1 MVERVGLLGR
11 VSEALG
17 PTYSEQRQRLALRE
31 DQRMTN
37 LRDETELVNYLQS
50 RSGDE
55 QIITA
60 RGDFYQTTAD
70 DGTKVDLGFQNLF
83 QKNKPQAIMVANATK
98 SIGQFKTESGETAQ
112 GKVADFIENEDG
124 TVSLIMQR
132 PDRKFAPKTWFSS
145 EDENDY
151 VVKLSK
157 GDFKDFMTTN
167 YRVIDSRVKKNRGEA
182 VSAGNL
188 MDEYAGQIDQI
199 DNDPE
204 LSMEQKQQAILEI
217 QGLISPSVDKSAVDN
232 TELGLNK
239 VQGTPTTTTPP
250 TDAIP
255 PTDATPPT
263 DRSNL
268 RLADGS
274 NSAAIDILD
283 AAKAGEVSLGT
294 NEVKTLFD
302 AAQSGVSKRPLNDRS
317 QGKVVVNQGQLDSAK
332 REVTL
337 NSARLNKVNQEIA
350 EFESIKQQFLEN
362 PNSIG
367 EASGPMSPGKKY
379 SVKDGELRVFVGAG
393 GVSGVKKYQTINEY
407 DETLA
412 KRKQKAQAKIQGGLE
427 VAEKAIGATS
437 ENKRRDIQKQTDP
450 IDNRINEI
458 DNILNSDTLKAGYS
472 QNALQELQTEKENL
486 LKQKEGLNKGIPQT
500 QAEVKVTSDVET
512 HTFTPLPAAD
522 ASEEEFNN
530 WFTTNQASLEKMGK
544 DGDLVKKVKVI
555 ITKFDVNSVDDVKR
569 IPFGSSSAFNIDAFT
584 MANVMAGNTS
594 VDRMGNVPDYGV
606 TLQRNMAIFDAYGD
620 KSRAADTFAMNA
632 QKFKSD
638 MQKAFREIDDEIR
651 TNYTEIVDLLYP
663 MDDKG
668 ELEDA
673 NTIFD
678 RQVTPRILGLL
689 NDTKANPNSP
699 KFARTKDGIVTIS
712 AGSPGGYEAAKG
724 IAGILFQN
732 LVEANGSEDVKDWFK
747 DVLFRSGESP
757 DLGQIL
763 DRVRYTT
770 FPNGQIDQIYYV
782 DAQGNQMD
790 GSIDL
795 AGLTNGFGQ
804 EGSYARNLLEAFIY
818 EDKNGQIGKNIT
830 NK

>member
-11 VSEALG
+11 VGQALG

-50 RSGDE
+50 NN
-55 QIITA
+55 IIDA
-60 RGDFYQTTAD
+60 RGDFLQTTND
-70 DGTKVDLGFQNLF
+70 DGTKVDSGFQDLF

-132 PDRKFAPKTWFSS
+132 PDKKFAPKTWFSS
-145 EDENDY
+145 EDDNDY

-167 YRVIDSRVKKNRGEA
+167 YRVVDSRVKKNRGEA

-239 VQGTPTTTTPP
+239 VQGASTTTTPP
-250 TDAIP
+250 TD
-255 PTDATPPT
+255 TPPATT
-263 DRSNL
+263 DKSNL

-274 NSAAIDILD
+274 NSDAIDILET
-283 AAKAGEVSLGT
+283 AKAGEVSLGK
-294 NEVKTLFD
+294 NEIDTLFK
-302 AAQSGVSKRPLNDRS
+302 AAQSGVSKRPLNDRTE
-317 QGKVVVNQGQLDSAK
+317 GRVVVKQGQLDSAR
-332 REVTL
+332 REITINSNKL
-337 NSARLNKVNQEIA
+337 NQANQEIA
-350 EFESIKQQFLEN
+350 EFENIKQQFLEN

-367 EASGPMSPGKKY
+367 AASGPMAPGKKY
-379 SVKDGELRVFVGAG
+379 SVKDGELRVFVGAS
-393 GVSGVKKYQTINEY
+393 GVSGVKRYQTISEY

-412 KRKQKAQAKIQGGLE
+412 NKKQNAQAKIKEGLE
-427 VAEKAIGATS
+427 VAEKAIGASS
-437 ENKRRDIQKQTDP
+437 ENKRRNIQKQTGP
-450 IDNRINEI
+450 IDTRISEI
-458 DNILNSDTLKAGYS
+458 DNILNNDTLKAGYS
-472 QNALQELQTEKENL
+472 QNALQELQTEKDNL
-486 LKQKEGLNKGIPQT
+486 LKQKEGLNTGLPQT
-500 QAEVKVTSDVET
+500 EVKVTSDVET
-512 HTFTPLPAAD
+512 HTFTPLPEAD
-522 ASEEEFNN
+522 ASDEEFTN

-544 DGDLVKKVKVI
+544 DGDLVKKVKDI
-555 ITKFDVNSVDDVKR
+555 ITKFDVNSVDDVER

-594 VDRMGNVPDYGV
+594 VDRMGNVPDYGT
-606 TLQRNMAIFDAYGD
+606 TLQRNMIIFDAYGD

-651 TNYTEIVDLLYP
+651 ENYTGIIDLLYP

-668 ELEDA
+668 ELQDA

-678 RQVTPRILGLL
+678 RQVTPRILGFL

-732 LVEANGSEDVKDWFK
+732 LVEANGSEDLKDWFK

-782 DAQGNQMD
+782 NAQGAQLD

-795 AGLTNGFGQ
+795 GGLTNGFGQ

-818 EDKNGQIGKNIT
+818 EDKNGEKNIT

>member
-1 MVERVGLLGR
+1 MVERVGLIGR
-11 VSEALG
+11 IGEALG
-17 PTYSEQRQRLALRE
+17 PTYGEQRQRLALRE
-31 DQRMTN
+31 DQRMTD

-50 RSGDE
+50 ND
-55 QIITA
+55 IIDA
-60 RGDFYQTTAD
+60 RGDFLQTTNE
-70 DGTKVDLGFQNLF
+70 DGIKVDSGFQNLF

-98 SIGQFKTESGETAQ
+98 SIGQFKTESGEVAQ

-132 PDRKFAPKTWFSS
+132 PDKKFAPKTWFSS
-145 EDENDY
+145 EDNNDY

-167 YRVIDSRVKKNRGEA
+167 YRVVDSRVKGNRGEA

-188 MDEYAGQIDQI
+188 MDEYAGQIEQI

-204 LSMEQKQQAILEI
+204 LSMEQKQEAILQI
-217 QGLISPSVDKSAVDN
+217 QGLISPSVDKSAVEN

-250 TDAIP
+250 TD
-255 PTDATPPT
+255 TPPAIS
-263 DRSNL
+263 DKSNL

-274 NSAAIDILD
+274 NSDAIDILE
-283 AAKAGEVSLGT
+283 AAKAGEVSLGN
-294 NEVKTLFD
+294 NEIDTLFT
-302 AAQSGVSKRPLNDRS
+302 AAQSGVSKRPLNDRTK
-317 QGKVVVNQGQLDSAK
+317 GKVVVKQGELDSAR
-332 REVTL
+332 REITINSNKL
-337 NSARLNKVNQEIA
+337 NQANQEIA
-350 EFESIKQQFLEN
+350 EFENIKQQFLEN

-367 EASGPMSPGKKY
+367 AASGPMAPGKKY
-379 SVKDGELRVFVGAG
+379 SVKDGELRVFVGAS
-393 GVSGVKKYQTINEY
+393 GVSGVKRYQTISEY

-412 KRKQKAQAKIQGGLE
+412 NKKQNAQAKIKEGLE
-427 VAEKAIGATS
+427 VAEKAIGASS
-437 ENKRRDIQKQTDP
+437 ENKRRDIQKQTGP
-450 IDNRINEI
+450 IDTRISEI
-458 DNILNSDTLKAGYS
+458 DNILNNDTLKAGYS
-472 QNALQELQTEKENL
+472 QNALQELQTEKDNL
-486 LKQKEGLNKGIPQT
+486 LKQKEGLNTGLPQT
-500 QAEVKVTSDVET
+500 EVKVTSDVET
-512 HTFTPLPAAD
+512 HTFTPLPEAD
-522 ASEEEFNN
+522 ASDEDFAN
-530 WFTTNQASLEKMGK
+530 WFTTNQTSLEKMGK
-544 DGDLVKKVKVI
+544 DGDLVKKVKDI
-555 ITKFDVNSVDDVKR
+555 ITKFDVNSVDDVQR

-584 MANVMAGNTS
+584 MANVMAGNSS
-594 VDRMGNVPDYGV
+594 VDRMGNVPDYGT
-606 TLQRNMAIFDAYGD
+606 TLQRNMIIFDAYGD

-638 MQKAFREIDDEIR
+638 MQKAFREIDEEIR
-651 TNYTEIVDLLYP
+651 ENYTEIVDLLYP
-663 MDDKG
+663 IDDKG
-668 ELEDA
+668 ELQDR

-678 RQVTPRILGLL
+678 RQVTPRILGAL

-712 AGSPGGYEAAKG
+712 GGSAGGYEASKA

-782 DAQGNQMD
+782 NAQKSQLD
-790 GSIDL
+790 GSINL
-795 AGLTNGFGQ
+795 SGLTNGFGQ
-804 EGSYARNLLEAFIY
+804 EGSYARNLLLAFIY
-818 EDKNGQIGKNIT
+818 EDKDGEKNIT

>member
-11 VSEALG
+11 VGQALG

-50 RSGDE
+50 NN
-55 QIITA
+55 IIDA
-60 RGDFYQTTAD
+60 RGDFLQTTND
-70 DGTKVDLGFQNLF
+70 DGTKVDSGFQDLF

-132 PDRKFAPKTWFSS
+132 PDKKFAPKTWFSS
-145 EDENDY
+145 EDDNDY

-167 YRVIDSRVKKNRGEA
+167 YRVVDSRVKKNRGEA

-239 VQGTPTTTTPP
+239 VQGASTTTTPS
-250 TDAIP
+250 TD
-255 PTDATPPT
+255 TPPATT
-263 DRSNL
+263 DKSNL

-274 NSAAIDILD
+274 NSDAIDILET
-283 AAKAGEVSLGT
+283 AKAGEVSLGK
-294 NEVKTLFD
+294 NEIDTLFK
-302 AAQSGVSKRPLNDRS
+302 AAQSGVSKRPLNDRTE
-317 QGKVVVNQGQLDSAK
+317 GRVVVKQGQLDSAR
-332 REVTL
+332 REITINSNKL
-337 NSARLNKVNQEIA
+337 NQANQEIA
-350 EFESIKQQFLEN
+350 EFENIKQQFLEN

-367 EASGPMSPGKKY
+367 AASGPMAPGKKY
-379 SVKDGELRVFVGAG
+379 SVKDGELRVFVGAS
-393 GVSGVKKYQTINEY
+393 GVSGVKRYQTISEY

-412 KRKQKAQAKIQGGLE
+412 NKKQNAQAKIKEGLE
-427 VAEKAIGATS
+427 VAEKAIGASS
-437 ENKRRDIQKQTDP
+437 ENKRRNIQKQTGP
-450 IDNRINEI
+450 IDTRISEI
-458 DNILNSDTLKAGYS
+458 DNILNNDTLKAGYS
-472 QNALQELQTEKENL
+472 QNALQELQTEKDNL
-486 LKQKEGLNKGIPQT
+486 LKQKEGLNTGLPQT
-500 QAEVKVTSDVET
+500 EVKVTSDVET
-512 HTFTPLPAAD
+512 HTFTPLPEAD
-522 ASEEEFNN
+522 ASDEEFTN

-544 DGDLVKKVKVI
+544 DGDLVKKVKDI
-555 ITKFDVNSVDDVKR
+555 ITKFDVNSVDDVER

-594 VDRMGNVPDYGV
+594 VDRMGNVPDYGT
-606 TLQRNMAIFDAYGD
+606 TLQRNMIIFDAYGD

-651 TNYTEIVDLLYP
+651 ENYTSIIDLLYP

-668 ELEDA
+668 ELQDA

-678 RQVTPRILGLL
+678 RQVTPRILGFL

-732 LVEANGSEDVKDWFK
+732 LVEANGSEDLKDWFK

-782 DAQGNQMD
+782 NAQGAQLD

-795 AGLTNGFGQ
+795 GGLTNGFGQ

-818 EDKNGQIGKNIT
+818 EDKNGEKNIT

>member
-1 MVERVGLLGR
+1 MVERVGLIGR
-11 VSEALG
+11 IGEALG
-17 PTYSEQRQRLALRE
+17 PTYGEQRQRLALRE
-31 DQRMTN
+31 DQRMTD

-50 RSGDE
+50 ND
-55 QIITA
+55 IIDA
-60 RGDFYQTTAD
+60 RGDFLQTTNE
-70 DGTKVDLGFQNLF
+70 DGIKVDSGFQNLF

-98 SIGQFKTESGETAQ
+98 SIGQFKTESGEVAQ

-132 PDRKFAPKTWFSS
+132 PDKKFAPKTWFSS
-145 EDENDY
+145 EDNNDY

-167 YRVIDSRVKKNRGEA
+167 YRVVDSRVKGNRGEA

-188 MDEYAGQIDQI
+188 MDEYAGQIEQI

-217 QGLISPSVDKSAVDN
+217 QGLISPSVDKSAVDD

-250 TDAIP
+250 TD
-255 PTDATPPT
+255 TPPAIS
-263 DRSNL
+263 DKSNL

-274 NSAAIDILD
+274 NSDAIDILE
-283 AAKAGEVSLGT
+283 AAKAGEVSLGN
-294 NEVKTLFD
+294 NEIDTLFT
-302 AAQSGVSKRPLNDRS
+302 AAQSGVSKRPLNDRTK
-317 QGKVVVNQGQLDSAK
+317 GKVVVKQGELDSAR
-332 REVTL
+332 REITINSNKL
-337 NSARLNKVNQEIA
+337 NQTNQEIA
-350 EFESIKQQFLEN
+350 EFENIKQQFLEN

-367 EASGPMSPGKKY
+367 AASGPMSPGKKY
-379 SVKDGELRVFVGAG
+379 SVKDGELRVFVGAS
-393 GVSGVKKYQTINEY
+393 GVSGVKKYQTMSEY
-407 DETLA
+407 DEALA
-412 KRKQKAQAKIQGGLE
+412 NKKQNAQAKIKQSLE
-427 VAEKAIGATS
+427 VAEKAIGASS

-450 IDNRINEI
+450 IDTRISEI

-472 QNALQELQTEKENL
+472 QNALQELQTEKDNL
-486 LKQKEGLNKGIPQT
+486 LKQKEGLNTGLPQT
-500 QAEVKVTSDVET
+500 EVKVTSDVET
-512 HTFTPLPAAD
+512 HTFTPLPEAD
-522 ASEEEFNN
+522 ASDEDFAN
-530 WFTTNQASLEKMGK
+530 WFTTNQTSLEKMGK
-544 DGDLVKKVKVI
+544 DGDLVKKVKDI
-555 ITKFDVNSVDDVKR
+555 ITKFDVNSVDDVQR

-584 MANVMAGNTS
+584 MANVMAGNSS
-594 VDRMGNVPDYGV
+594 VDRMGNVPDYGT
-606 TLQRNMAIFDAYGD
+606 TLQRNMIIFDAYGD

-632 QKFKSD
+632 QTFKSN
-638 MQKAFREIDDEIR
+638 MQKAFREIDSELR
-651 TNYTEIVDLLYP
+651 ENYSGIVDLLYP

-668 ELEDA
+668 ELEDR

-678 RQVTPRILGLL
+678 RQVTPRILGFL

-712 AGSPGGYEAAKG
+712 GGSPGGYEASKS

-732 LVEANGSEDVKDWFK
+732 LVEANGSEDLGDWFK

-782 DAQGNQMD
+782 DAQGNQLD

-795 AGLTNGFGQ
+795 GGLTNGFGQ
-804 EGSYARNLLEAFIY
+804 EGSYPRNLLLAFIY
-818 EDKNGQIGKNIT
+818 EDKNGQKNIT